1 MIGEG
6 GDTTIPSPGRSP
18 KQPLPGIG
26 LQDPLHGRQA
36 CPEYIQLIPPGSWS
50 DTSPVGAIIVPSRPK
65 TGTNLFH
72 PLSPPIVGRV
82 GGISILKPRDSEL
95 FVVVGF
101 FSFHRGA
108 AGDSNVLSDARVKNR
123 SKTSRRS
130 PAKKLPPQLPISSTS
145 KYYQTYP
152 VLPHGLLSR
161 KANEENR
168 SKGFRVWK
176 IIESFSNPCA
186 ILF

>member
-1 MIGEG
+1 MVGKLAPNIFNSFHQGVG
-6 GDTTIPSPGRSP
+6 QIRPRLGLLSSRPVPKRGQTCFIPSP
-18 KQPLPGIG
+18 
-26 LQDPLHGRQA
+26 
-36 CPEYIQLIPPGSWS
+36 
-50 DTSPVGAIIVPSRPK
+50 
-65 TGTNLFH
+65 
-72 PLSPPIVGRV
+72 PPIVGRV

-161 KANEENR
+161 KANEKNR

>member
-1 MIGEG
+1 MVGKLAPNFFNSFHQGVGQICPRLGLSSSRPVPKRG
-6 GDTTIPSPGRSP
+6 QTCFIPSP
-18 KQPLPGIG
+18 
-26 LQDPLHGRQA
+26 
-36 CPEYIQLIPPGSWS
+36 
-50 DTSPVGAIIVPSRPK
+50 
-65 TGTNLFH
+65 
-72 PLSPPIVGRV
+72 PPIVGRV
-82 GGISILKPRDSEL
+82 GGISILKQRDSQL

-130 PAKKLPPQLPISSTS
+130 PAKKLPPRLPKSSTS

-161 KANEENR
+161 KANEKNR
-168 SKGFRVWK
+168 SKGLRIW
-176 IIESFSNPCA
+176 
-186 ILF
+186 